1 MANIRTLKLNLLAD
15 TSDFAHGIKKASA
28 QTDSFSKKIAKDMK
42 VAAVAVGTL
51 AIAFGVSAVKAAAA
65 DQKSQKQLALALQ
78 KTTKA
83 SKAQLQATEAWIT
96 KTQFATGVADDE
108 LRPALAKLVRVTGSV
123 KKGQDLLSLAL
134 DVSAGSGKDLSTV
147 TGILTRAQE
156 GNLSG
161 LKKLGVPLS
170 DTIVKN
176 KDLKAALKQTASLF
190 GGAAKTNA
198 QTFSGKLEILKQR
211 MNEAKESIGTSILT
225 ALQPLADEWLPKI
238 STGVTHFV
246 DGLTGQN
253 GMKSAAHDGQQAVF
267 KMGQEVR
274 NFFKYLSDH
283 KQFLKDMAIIIGS
296 IFIGAKAGAAVSA
309 MITAVKLLVPAFEA
323 VTTAAGLTAGAE
335 AAATGGSSLL
345 VAAPAIASIAAAFGI
360 SALLGM
366 WDGTPGNPNAIP
378 LDSSG
383 HYDPNSQYASS
394 GEVTTSTYDP
404 SHPYVPGSPSQISL
418 KVAQN
423 KDGVMV
429 TWDPKAK
436 KWFIANI
443 DGTYDYSVAQPPP
456 PKALGGIVNRGMSYL
471 VGEHGPE
478 LFTPNGGG
486 VITPNGRMG
495 SGTTI
500 INLNGIVDGESAR
513 RAIERLMRESSIRTG
528 AVSFVGRTV

>member
-15 TSDFAHGIKKASA
+15 TSDFAHGIKKASG

-42 VAAVAVGTL
+42 IAAVAVGGL
-51 AIAFGVSAVKAAAA
+51 ALAFGVSAVKAAAA

-147 TGILTRAQE
+147 TSILTRAQE

-170 DTIVKN
+170 DTTIKN
-176 KDLKAALKQTASLF
+176 KDLTAALKQTSDLF
-190 GGAAKTNA
+190 GGAAATNA
-198 QTFSGKLEILKQR
+198 ETFNGKLEILKQR
-211 MNEAKESIGTSILT
+211 VGEAKESIGTAILK
-225 ALQPLADEWLPKI
+225 AIQPLADEWLPKI

-246 DGLTGQN
+246 DGLTGEN
-253 GMKSAAHDGQQAVF
+253 GMASAAHDGQQAIF
-267 KMGQEVR
+267 KMGKEVR
-274 NFFKYLSDH
+274 NFFKFLADH
-283 KQFLKDMAIIIGS
+283 KGFLKTVGTIIAS
-296 IFIGAKAGAAVSA
+296 IFIGAKAGAAVKA
-309 MITAVKLLVPAFEA
+309 MIAAVTLLIPAFEL
-323 VTTAAGLTAGAE
+323 VTASAGTAAAAE

-345 VAAPAIASIAAAFGI
+345 VAAPAIIGIATALGIAGLAA
-360 SALLGM
+360 M
-366 WDGTPGNPNAIP
+366 WDWNGPQQTAKQKARSAGLGQSVTGSDQAQRDRYSQLVSPESAHINGTSMVWFNGFQALEQPWMHTAKNQPLFGQHTTRPGTGR
-378 LDSSG
+378 LGYSG
-383 HYDPNSQYASS
+383 R
-394 GEVTTSTYDP
+394 
-404 SHPYVPGSPSQISL
+404 
-418 KVAQN
+418 
-423 KDGVMV
+423 
-429 TWDPKAK
+429 
-436 KWFIANI
+436 
-443 DGTYDYSVAQPPP
+443 
-456 PKALGGIVNRGMSYL
+456 ALGGIVNQGMTYL

-478 LFTPNGGG
+478 LFRPNGHG
-486 VITPNGRMG
+486 VITPNNRVGG
-495 SGTTI
+495 GTTI